1 MTEIQKKNRQKA
13 KKRQKKNHIL
23 HTYYSNANK
32 TVQIIY
38 DNLQSAIDKNC
49 RDQSNHNKPGR
60 GHGFEFENTTLPR
73 ATLGTGR
80 GWNCPATKQKHNC
93 NTSAL
98 VVSSFY
104 LQQVKSNSKK
114 NKFVLLISR
123 ENESIRNDTKNSSS
137 PDPNVFLQTWHWSCC
152 NTNIVRRPD
161 EWK

>member
-13 KKRQKKNHIL
+13 KKDRKKTIF
-23 HTYYSNANK
+23 HTLTTPTQIK
-32 TVQIIY
+32 VQIIY
-38 DNLQSAIDKNC
+38 DNLQSAMDKNC

-60 GHGFEFENTTLPR
+60 GHGFESENTTLPR

-137 PDPNVFLQTWHWSCC
+137 PDPNVFLQTRHWSCC